1 MPNKKNL
8 LIYAHYYIPDTASTG
23 QILRELAE
31 GMLDKFN
38 ITVIC
43 VVPSY
48 LGIIEDK
55 YKTQK
60 YYEEEINGVKVL
72 RIRVPEFSK
81 TNKKSR
87 VKNIVSYFFGAMG
100 ATFKVGKMDY
110 VFSISQPPI
119 LGGLLGVWG
128 KWMKHA
134 KYIYN
139 IQDFNPEQV
148 LAVSYTKSKFITD
161 VMMWFDKFSCKRSD
175 LIITVGRDLVET
187 VENRF
192 KGRKVPKT
200 VMINNWIDENE
211 IYPLDE
217 SNEKVIAFKEKYSLD
232 NKFVIMYSGNIG
244 LYYDL
249 ENLIR
254 VVERFKPGTKTAD
267 GREVVFAFVGA
278 GSVLDKLVLYVRE
291 HQIDNVTFIPYQ
303 DKISN
308 IVERFKE
315 LSENWKKLLQ
325 EKAQLPEKGFNDKD
339 RKKLTRL
346 KKNFIRDLQDYEYT
360 SISNVSAIEISDDN
374 YLPVID
380 NFDMKFDSSASDNV
394 RAIWAYTMALLQ
406 TSEKCGG
413 NHPGLLIFDEPA
425 QHSIGAVDTKAFFD
439 SILNLGDNCQ
449 VIIGITINNADIR
462 EVISEIGEEK
472 CNVVNIGEKAFV

>member
-1 MPNKKNL
+1 MSNKKNL

-31 GMLDKFN
+31 SMLDKFN

-48 LGIIEDK
+48 LGTIEEK

-81 TNKKSR
+81 TDKKSR

-128 KWMKHA
+128 KWVKHA

-148 LAVSYTKSKFITD
+148 LAVGYTKNKLITD
-161 VMMWFDKFSCKRSD
+161 AMMWFDKFSCKRSD
-175 LIITVGRDLVET
+175 LVITVGRDLVET

-192 KGRKVPKT
+192 KGKKVPKT

-217 SNEKVIAFKEKYSLD
+217 NNEKVQAFKKKYGLD
-232 NKFVIMYSGNIG
+232 GKFVIMYSGNIG

-249 ENLIR
+249 ENLIK
-254 VVERFKPGTKTAD
+254 VVKKIKPGTKTAD

-278 GSVLDKLVLYVRE
+278 GSVLDKLVMYKE
-291 HQIDNVTFIPYQ
+291 SNNMDNVVFIPYQ
-303 DKISN
+303 DKEDLIYSLN
-308 IVERFKE
+308 AGDVHWCVNAKDIKGVSCPSKYYGLAAAGKPIIGVLEE
-315 LSENWKKLLQ
+315 GSEVRCLIEDTKGGLCCNPGDYEQ
-325 EKAQLPEKGFNDKD
+325 IEKDIQWFIENAGNGKVTAMGQRGHDYLIEN
-339 RKKLTRL
+339 LTREKSV
-346 KKNFIRDLQDYEYT
+346 KKYAE
-360 SISNVSAIEISDDN
+360 EI
-374 YLPVID
+374 
-380 NFDMKFDSSASDNV
+380 
-394 RAIWAYTMALLQ
+394 
-406 TSEKCGG
+406 
-413 NHPGLLIFDEPA
+413 
-425 QHSIGAVDTKAFFD
+425 
-439 SILNLGDNCQ
+439 LGC
-449 VIIGITINNADIR
+449 
-462 EVISEIGEEK
+462 
-472 CNVVNIGEKAFV
+472 

>member
-1 MPNKKNL
+1 MSNKKNL

-38 ITVIC
+38 ITIIC

-48 LGIIEDK
+48 LGTIEDK

-81 TNKKSR
+81 ANKKSR

-128 KWMKHA
+128 KWVKHA

-148 LAVSYTKSKFITD
+148 LAVGYTKSKFVTD
-161 VMMWFDKFSCKRSD
+161 AMMWFDKFSCKRSD
-175 LIITVGRDLVET
+175 LIITVGRDLAET

-192 KGRKVPKT
+192 KGKKVPKT

-217 SNEKVIAFKEKYSLD
+217 NNERVVAFKKKYGLKDFIELNKLITSDYVIVLVGLSKQQIKKLPNNIIGLSRTKDVNELVEFYSAADVLFNASIEETFGLPTVEAMACGTPAVVYNCTALPEVVSEDSGRIVEANNIKQVWKVIQEMSGNPLIKEKIVDNAKRYEKDFQYQKYLDLYSRIV
-232 NKFVIMYSGNIG
+232 NK
-244 LYYDL
+244 
-249 ENLIR
+249 E
-254 VVERFKPGTKTAD
+254 
-267 GREVVFAFVGA
+267 
-278 GSVLDKLVLYVRE
+278 
-291 HQIDNVTFIPYQ
+291 
-303 DKISN
+303 
-308 IVERFKE
+308 
-315 LSENWKKLLQ
+315 
-325 EKAQLPEKGFNDKD
+325 
-339 RKKLTRL
+339 
-346 KKNFIRDLQDYEYT
+346 
-360 SISNVSAIEISDDN
+360 
-374 YLPVID
+374 
-380 NFDMKFDSSASDNV
+380 
-394 RAIWAYTMALLQ
+394 
-406 TSEKCGG
+406 CG
-413 NHPGLLIFDEPA
+413 
-425 QHSIGAVDTKAFFD
+425 K
-439 SILNLGDNCQ
+439 
-449 VIIGITINNADIR
+449 
-462 EVISEIGEEK
+462 
-472 CNVVNIGEKAFV
+472 

>member
-1 MPNKKNL
+1 MSNKKNL

-31 GMLDKFN
+31 GMLDKFD

-48 LGIIEDK
+48 LGTIADK

-100 ATFKVGKMDY
+100 ATFKVGKQDY

-128 KWMKHA
+128 KWVKHA

-148 LAVSYTKSKFITD
+148 LAVGYTKSKFITD
-161 VMMWFDKFSCKRSD
+161 AMMWFDKFSCKRSD

-187 VENRF
+187 VEGRF
-192 KGRKVPKT
+192 KGKKVPKT
-200 VMINNWIDENE
+200 VMINNWIDEKE
-211 IYPLDE
+211 IYPLE
-217 SNEKVIAFKEKYSLD
+217 AGNERVVAFKKKYGLD
-232 NKFVIMYSGNIG
+232 GKFVIMYSGNIG

-249 ENLIR
+249 EN
-254 VVERFKPGTKTAD
+254 VV
-267 GREVVFAFVGA
+267 
-278 GSVLDKLVLYVRE
+278 
-291 HQIDNVTFIPYQ
+291 FIPYQ
-303 DKISN
+303 DKADLIYSLNASDVHWCVNAKGIKGVSCPSKYYGLASAARPVIGVLESGSEIRCIIEDTKGGLCCEPGEYDKVEEN
-308 IVERFKE
+308 IRWFIDNAGSEE
-315 LSENWKKLLQ
+315 LKAMGARSRENL
-325 EKAQLPEKGFNDKD
+325 EKN
-339 RKKLTRL
+339 LTR
-346 KKNFIRDLQDYEYT
+346 
-360 SISNVSAIEISDDN
+360 NVSVQKYAEEI
-374 YLPVID
+374 L
-380 NFDMKFDSSASDNV
+380 K
-394 RAIWAYTMALLQ
+394 L
-406 TSEKCGG
+406 
-413 NHPGLLIFDEPA
+413 
-425 QHSIGAVDTKAFFD
+425 
-439 SILNLGDNCQ
+439 
-449 VIIGITINNADIR
+449 
-462 EVISEIGEEK
+462 
-472 CNVVNIGEKAFV
+472 

>member
-1 MPNKKNL
+1 MAKKKL

-31 GMLDKFN
+31 GMLDKFD

-48 LGIIEDK
+48 LGTIEDK

-148 LAVSYTKSKFITD
+148 LAVGYTKSKLVTD
-161 VMMWFDKFSCKRSD
+161 AMMWFDMFSCKRSD

-192 KGRKVPKT
+192 KGKKIPKT

-217 SNEKVIAFKEKYSLD
+217 DNERVVAFKKKYGLD
-232 NKFVIMYSGNIG
+232 GKFVIMYGEKIPKVLSFLKKIGRMTFAIYLAHVTEFYIVKYFISTNIIWDRNIIWIVAFLILPFISYG
-244 LYYDL
+244 VYYLSLTTKAL
-249 ENLIR
+249 ENI
-254 VVERFKPGTKTAD
+254 
-267 GREVVFAFVGA
+267 
-278 GSVLDKLVLYVRE
+278 
-291 HQIDNVTFIPYQ
+291 
-303 DKISN
+303 
-308 IVERFKE
+308 
-315 LSENWKKLLQ
+315 
-325 EKAQLPEKGFNDKD
+325 
-339 RKKLTRL
+339 
-346 KKNFIRDLQDYEYT
+346 
-360 SISNVSAIEISDDN
+360 
-374 YLPVID
+374 
-380 NFDMKFDSSASDNV
+380 
-394 RAIWAYTMALLQ
+394 
-406 TSEKCGG
+406 
-413 NHPGLLIFDEPA
+413 
-425 QHSIGAVDTKAFFD
+425 
-439 SILNLGDNCQ
+439 
-449 VIIGITINNADIR
+449 
-462 EVISEIGEEK
+462 
-472 CNVVNIGEKAFV
+472 